1 VNVIDLLQREQEKP
15 EVPVLRSGDTV
26 RVHVKVVEG
35 TRERIQVFE
44 GVVIA
49 VNGTTGLH
57 TSFTVRRVS
66 HGVGV
71 ERTFLVHSPRL
82 DRIEVLRHGDVRR
95 AKLYYLR
102 EKVGKRARIR
112 ERREPIGGGSMVN
125 RSAAGAVESDELLA
139 SDVVHDDEVVEE
151 LPVDH
156 EALTDAVAA
165 DVPEDGTAAVDVAKN
180 TTAAAVPAK
189 AGAADEEADNG

>member
-1 VNVIDLLQREQEKP
+1 MNVIDLLEREQEKP
-15 EVPVLRSGDTV
+15 EVPVLRAGDTV

-49 VNGTTGLH
+49 LGGKTGLGS
-57 TSFTVRRVS
+57 TFTVRRVA

-102 EKVGKRARIR
+102 EKIGKRARIR
-112 ERREPIGGGSMVN
+112 ERREPIGGGAMT
-125 RSAAGAVESDELLA
+125 RSRA
-139 SDVVHDDEVVEE
+139 VVEAAE
-151 LPVDH
+151 EAGLEEVPV
-156 EALTDAVAA
+156 E
-165 DVPEDGTAAVDVAKN
+165 DVPEVDAALEEAGEP
-180 TTAAAVPAK
+180 AAAET
-189 AGAADEEADNG
+189 GNE